1 MEMIVWN
8 LTTRIAL
15 PEHIPRMQEMGAKF
29 ASIYP
34 HFKGPI
40 TPAQSV
46 PLMKKVIDN
55 MTIEDSGAFLSHLGS
70 KEWL

>member
-1 MEMIVWN
+1 
-8 LTTRIAL
+8 
-15 PEHIPRMQEMGAKF
+15 MQEMGAEF
-29 ASIYP
+29 ANIYP